1 MTTAAAAAA
10 ALLLSVPLYY
20 RFTYPRFSILQ
31 TVGACRVR
39 FRGSVAAQIYYP
51 TSKPQSAA
59 PTSYPLFRSPALASM
74 ATAVN
79 KPLFLFKLFG
89 VDRASTPCFTTT
101 GARGG
106 PPPPPT
112 SGGSLPVIVFS
123 HGLYGHCDVHASM
136 ASHLAARG
144 YIVVVMEHEGGAASY
159 CCSEESNTIHE
170 YMVPPT
176 MTEDQQSKGYDAF
189 LELCRDFRRP
199 MLEKREKEIERVVQ
213 CLRGETKDGMYPLQG
228 DTGLPFTDEQGV
240 SKEAAEQQ
248 TTELLAAM
256 DSENLILAGHSFG
269 AATAIFA
276 AQSKLPGLQ
285 NVWKCCLLYDPWTE
299 CLDQK
304 VLDQGLGN
312 LPTFTLLSGE
322 WPNNN
327 FYYLTEQLLSPERT
341 SRLVLATL
349 PGTLHQ
355 WVADTPCWFPW
366 WLSHVTKQT
375 GDMEPSAAL
384 RATIEMSCKL
394 LESYDVTNVSQELE
408 RQVGNN
414 KMIQLKIERKAKD
427 MITS

>member
-1 MTTAAAAAA
+1 M
-10 ALLLSVPLYY
+10 
-20 RFTYPRFSILQ
+20 R
-31 TVGACRVR
+31 
-39 FRGSVAAQIYYP
+39 
-51 TSKPQSAA
+51 
-59 PTSYPLFRSPALASM
+59 
-74 ATAVN
+74 
-79 KPLFLFKLFG
+79 
-89 VDRASTPCFTTT
+89 
-101 GARGG
+101 
-106 PPPPPT
+106 
-112 SGGSLPVIVFS
+112 
-123 HGLYGHCDVHASM
+123 
-136 ASHLAARG
+136 
-144 YIVVVMEHEGGAASY
+144 
-159 CCSEESNTIHE
+159 
-170 YMVPPT
+170 
-176 MTEDQQSKGYDAF
+176 
-189 LELCRDFRRP
+189 
-199 MLEKREKEIERVVQ
+199 
-213 CLRGETKDGMYPLQG
+213 
-228 DTGLPFTDEQGV
+228 
-240 SKEAAEQQ
+240 
-248 TTELLAAM
+248 
-256 DSENLILAGHSFG
+256 LILAGHSFG

-327 FYYLTEQLLSPERT
+327 FYHLTEQLLSPERT

-394 LESYDVTNVSQELE
+394 LENYDVTNVSEELE

-414 KMIQLKIERKAKD
+414 KMIRLKIERKAK
-427 MITS
+427 I